1 VPDAALRAAQ
11 RAGGGRTSRVHHTAG
26 MREADVRDALVERL
40 RRQHVNEQQ
49 QTRIVHELSLCQA
62 EARIDLAVVNCR
74 LTGWEIKTAAD
85 TLGRLP
91 LQQPVYSRV
100 FDRVWLAAD
109 ARHVDGAL
117 GLIPPWWGVVRVG
130 ERRGV
135 CTLTQVRPSRLNPG
149 VDLAS
154 LVRLLWRDEALA
166 ELKALGLAEG
176 LERAPRR
183 VLWQRLAEAVP
194 RQASKA
200 QVQRRVRERLRDREG
215 WRADRPRG

>member
-1 VPDAALRAAQ
+1 MPPCERRRGPVTPRT
-11 RAGGGRTSRVHHTAG
+11 GRVAHTVG
-26 MREADVRDALVERL
+26 MREADVRGALVERL
-40 RRQHVNEQQ
+40 RRQHADEHE
-49 QTRIVHELSLCQA
+49 TRIVHELSLCQA
-62 EARIDLAVVNCR
+62 EARIDLAVVNGR

-91 LQQPVYSRV
+91 LQEPVYSRV

-109 ARHVDGAL
+109 ARHVDGAF
-117 GLIPPWWGVVRVG
+117 GMIPHWWGVVRVG
-130 ERRGV
+130 ERGGACV
-135 CTLTQVRPSRLNPG
+135 ITQVRPSRLNPD

-166 ELKALGLAEG
+166 ELEALGLAQG

-183 VLWQRLAEAVP
+183 VLWQRLADAVP
-194 RQASKA
+194 RRASKA

-215 WRADRPRG
+215 WRADRPRT

>member
-1 VPDAALRAAQ
+1 M
-11 RAGGGRTSRVHHTAG
+11 HHTVG

-40 RRQHVNEQQ
+40 RRQHADEQQ
-49 QTRIVHELSLCQA
+49 ARIVHELSLCQA
-62 EARIDLAVVNCR
+62 EARIDLAVVNGR

-109 ARHVDGAL
+109 ARHVDRAL

-130 ERRGV
+130 ERGGV
-135 CTLTQVRPSRLNPG
+135 CTLTQVRPSRLNPA

-154 LVRLLWRDEALA
+154 LVRLLWRDEALG
-166 ELKALGLAEG
+166 ELEALGLADG

-194 RQASKA
+194 RRASKA

-215 WRADRPRG
+215 WRADRPRT